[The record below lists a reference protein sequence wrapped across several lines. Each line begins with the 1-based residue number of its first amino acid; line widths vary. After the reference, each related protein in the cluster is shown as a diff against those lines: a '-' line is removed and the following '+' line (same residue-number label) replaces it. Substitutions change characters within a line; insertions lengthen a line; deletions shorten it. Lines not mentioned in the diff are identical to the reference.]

1 MGGTGPAHF
10 GEPVRSCQ
18 RRLPLAQLQ
27 GLQWQGLQWQGLQ
40 VQGLQMQPWGREQQ
54 HVVWVMEPP
63 MGLGLIR
70 GMAPVS

>member
-10 GEPVRSCQ
+10 GEPSRTCQ
-18 RRLPLAQLQ
+18 RRLPLVQLQ
-27 GLQWQGLQWQGLQ
+27 GSQWQGLQ
-40 VQGLQMQPWGREQQ
+40 VQGLQVQPWGREQQ
-54 HVVWVMEPP
+54 QVVWVMEPP